1 MGAAIRSELAK
12 LTSTR
17 MWWVLAL
24 AMFAYLAFIGGV
36 MAFSFTLAE
45 TGTSGSGSAGTT
57 DGESAATTV
66 YGLANAVGYAFPLL
80 AGSLLVTS
88 EFRHRTIAQ
97 TLLVEP
103 RRTVVLLAKLVVS
116 VPLGLVYGLASTA
129 GIVGAAAPVLALRGD
144 GAHLG
149 SPEVLR
155 VILLTVVVMVLW
167 TVIGTGFGAVLTQQV
182 AAIVVILVFTQFVE
196 PIARVALGAIDGLGR
211 VAVFLPGAA
220 ADGLIGSSFFGQLGD
235 AELLPRWAAALVMLA
250 YAAGFA
256 IVGRLTTLRRDLG

>member
-17 MWWVLAL
+17 LWWVLAL
-24 AMFAYLAFIGGV
+24 AMFAYLAFIGAV
-36 MAFSFTLAE
+36 MAFSLTVA
-45 TGTSGSGSAGTT
+45 TGDSTT
-57 DGESAATTV
+57 AVAPVGGEEAATTV
-66 YGLANAVGYAFPLL
+66 YGLVNAVGYAFPLL

-116 VPLGLVYGLASTA
+116 VPLGLVYGLAGTA
-129 GIVGAAAPVLALRGD
+129 GIVATAAPVLAWQGD
-144 GAHLG
+144 GAFLG
-149 SPEVLR
+149 SGEVGR
-155 VILLTVVVMVLW
+155 VLVLTVVATVLW
-167 TVIGTGFGAVLTQQV
+167 TVIGTAFGSVLTQQV

-235 AELLPRWAAALVMLA
+235 TELLPRWAAALVLLA